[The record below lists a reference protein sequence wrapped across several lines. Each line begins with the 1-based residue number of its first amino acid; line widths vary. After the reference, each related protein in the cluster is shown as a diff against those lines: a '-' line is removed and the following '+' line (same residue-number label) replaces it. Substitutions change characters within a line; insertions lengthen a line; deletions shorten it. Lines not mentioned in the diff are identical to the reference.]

1 MAAFAPCNYGCH
13 GCTNCQSGWTAFACA
28 QGLGG
33 YPRYQ
38 QPDVPAMRLRRL
50 MLQLTSFGEKQMEVA
65 QLVQQ
70 IAAHE
75 VGPWVRA
82 ILEQPVPLHWM
93 HVLSVQMLD
102 GLLQLHPMGVISSF
116 STRDVQRLFPEQG
129 DVSAAANFLRN
140 LLWTKEAMG
149 RSTKSD
155 IASFVKLLMKRT
167 NQFDL
172 YKVPSCAARSWLTQ
186 IWKDVPSTRPNR
198 DLLVGCCVR
207 WVADRYETKHSKAT
221 CLEILQEALGQ
232 RSRDAE
238 AKIVSLIFQEV
249 CRQPMTHSPD
259 LQQLLYLLP
268 GPPQASTVRA
278 LLMSLLDDPSCLM
291 SLWSSISHWAPLGPL
306 MPSLAGIYHQGPVPL
321 FGLLRAM
328 LVAFSQLP
336 NSNMLCRSAL
346 MSLAALGT
354 SDSTVSMQAPAL
366 LLLLYCEG
374 PVLPTDVWLPL
385 LPLLDHLSQY
395 STEASELGSRLR
407 ALASGSYATAPHGGA
422 QMPRMGSIGTQNQQA
437 HPQLHTYHT
446 MPTAPQ
452 GHYSQG
458 CVNQQCQQAQAWQ
471 YNQGKPATM
480 QPPAVQTQAG
490 QSPMQALPTQ
500 TQFVP
505 LDPDKSKAVPHKPP
519 HVGLQNTNNTCYMNS
534 FIQALFLTDAF
545 VWRINSFN
553 LKLKENPSKMDKE
566 DFEFGKKVVHLFRK
580 QFARMAL
587 TQNRHVDIW
596 DILQGFP
603 AQYRSGEQ
611 EDVTETIR
619 FVFDKLG
626 GSEQLLLNEVFSGQL
641 RENTQCSEC
650 GNVKVREETFTDLVL
665 PVPTAKEV
673 EKSGIVPTI
682 QVLLQNRLK
691 FERMDSDN
699 LVECPVCQKKT
710 QAGKWSEISR
720 PPAHLILCLN
730 RFTFDMDE
738 KDFTKEKTPVKID
751 ESVFI
756 GGYEY
761 EVYQSII
768 HTGKDA
774 SSGHY
779 YAIGRRSESVPNG
792 DCSFYTMDDSRI
804 LPADASVMAG
814 NPPENMKDHNAYV
827 LFLRCKQA
835 SATPE
840 FRVPNSI
847 LDYVKKED
855 KKR

>member
-1 MAAFAPCNYGCH
+1 
-13 GCTNCQSGWTAFACA
+13 
-28 QGLGG
+28 
-33 YPRYQ
+33 
-38 QPDVPAMRLRRL
+38 MRLRRL
-50 MLQLTSFGEKQMEVA
+50 MLQLKSFGEKQMEA
-65 QLVQQ
+65 SQLVQQ

-82 ILEQPVPLHWM
+82 ILEHPVPLHWM
-93 HVLSVQMLD
+93 HVLSVQMLE
-102 GLLQLHPMGVISSF
+102 GLLQLHPICVVSSF
-116 STRDVQRLFPEQG
+116 TKMDVPRLFPEQG
-129 DVSAAANFLRN
+129 DVGAAANFLRN

-155 IASFVKLLMKRT
+155 ISSFVKLFMKRIK
-167 NQFDL
+167 QFDL
-172 YKVPSCAARSWLTQ
+172 YKVPSCAARSWLAQ

-198 DLLVGCCVR
+198 DLLVGCSVR
-207 WVADRYETKHSKAT
+207 WVADPHEPKEGKAA
-221 CLEILQEALGQ
+221 CLEILQEDMGQ
-232 RSRDAE
+232 RSQDAE

-249 CRQPMTHSPD
+249 CRRPMTHSPD

-268 GPPQASTVRA
+268 GPPRPSTVRA
-278 LLMSLLDDPSCLM
+278 LLMGLLDDPSCLM
-291 SLWSSISHWAPLGPL
+291 SLWASISHWAPQGPVI
-306 MPSLAGIYHQGPVPL
+306 PSLAGIYQGPVPL
-321 FGLLRAM
+321 FGLLRAL

-354 SDSTVSMQAPAL
+354 SGSTVSMQAPAL

-374 PVLPTDVWLPL
+374 PVMPADVWMPL
-385 LPLLDHLSQY
+385 LPLLDRLSQY
-395 STEASELGSRLR
+395 STEASELASRLR
-407 ALASGSYATAPHGGA
+407 ALASGSFATAPHGGA
-422 QMPRMGSIGTQNQQA
+422 QMNRMGNVSTHNQQA
-437 HPQLHTYHT
+437 YPQLHTYHT

-452 GHYSQG
+452 RHYSQG
-458 CVNQQCQQAQAWQ
+458 CMSQQSQQAQAWQ
-471 YNQGKPATM
+471 YNQGMPATM
-480 QPPAVQTQAG
+480 QPPAGQTQG
-490 QSPMQALPTQ
+490 LQSPMQSPMQTLPTQ

-553 LKLKENPSKMDKE
+553 LKLKENPSKIDEE
-566 DFEFGKKVVHLFRK
+566 DFEFGKKVVDLFQK
-580 QFARMAL
+580 QFAKMAL
-587 TQNRHVDIW
+587 TKHKHVDIW

-626 GSEQLLLNEVFSGQL
+626 GSDQLLLHEVFSGQL

-682 QVLLQNRLK
+682 QVLLQDRLK
-691 FERMDSDN
+691 FEHMDSDN

-710 QAGKWSEISR
+710 HAGKWSEISR
-720 PPAHLILCLN
+720 PPAHLVLCLN
-730 RFTFDMDE
+730 RFTFDMD
-738 KDFTKEKTPVKID
+738 KMDFTKEKTPVKID

-761 EVYQSII
+761 ELYHTII

-779 YAIGRRSESVPNG
+779 YAMGRRSESVPNG
-792 DCSFYTMDDSRI
+792 DNAFYTMDDSQI
-804 LPADASVMAG
+804 KPADASVMAG
-814 NPPENMKDHNAYV
+814 NPPEKMKDDNAYV

-835 SATPE
+835 PPTPE
-840 FRVPNSI
+840 FRVPNSL

-855 KKR
+855 KKQ